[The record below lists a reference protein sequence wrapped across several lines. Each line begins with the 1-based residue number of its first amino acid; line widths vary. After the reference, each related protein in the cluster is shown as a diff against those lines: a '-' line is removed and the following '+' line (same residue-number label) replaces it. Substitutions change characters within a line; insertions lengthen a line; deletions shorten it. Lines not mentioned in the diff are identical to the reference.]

1 MMNRNFYSWLF
12 VFLSSISFAGQD
24 LEIELK
30 SGNTISIDTYYSE
43 GETLFIYLPS
53 GRGFGKGYKTTAK
66 QLAENG
72 VDVWALDLHGSYM
85 IPKYKSSINR
95 FNIDDLVDLIAIA
108 KNKSFKNIFFVA
120 TGRGAQLALKIAYQW
135 QLHNPNSTLL
145 KGHIFHS
152 PHLIDGKPDLGGV
165 AKYVNISKVSHLPV
179 YVLLP
184 QFGTK
189 FMRSKEIENQLKQG
203 GSAVFIHRLTGVGY
217 GFHMKK
223 VRNLSKLGIKA
234 KERLANTYRQAMRLM
249 KTIQVPKISP
259 PDVDINASA
268 KVTFSAPLLQKY
280 HGKQNLPLKLKTL
293 DGKIAKIS
301 DYKGQVLLINFWA
314 SWCNPCIKEIPS
326 LVRLQQKFNSKYFK
340 IITIN
345 VGESQHK
352 ITKFVKK
359 IGLTLPILLDESG
372 QAVKEWG
379 VYAYPSN
386 FLIDKEGVIRYGYR
400 GALEWDDQNIINT
413 VQSLL

>member
-1 MMNRNFYSWLF
+1 MKRRFYGWIF
-12 VFLSSISFAGQD
+12 IFLPLIAFAGQE
-24 LEIELK
+24 LEIELD
-30 SGNTISIDTYYSE
+30 SGNVINIDAYHSK
-43 GETLFIYLPS
+43 GDILFVYLPA
-53 GRGFGKGYKTTAK
+53 GKGFGEGYKVTAK
-66 QLAENG
+66 QLATKG
-72 VDVWALDLHGSYM
+72 YDVWALNLHDSYM

-95 FNIDDLVDLIAIA
+95 FDIDDLVNLIVIA
-108 KNKSFKNIFFVA
+108 KKKSFKNIVFVA

-135 QLHNPNSTLL
+135 QLKYPNSGFI

-152 PHLIDGKPDLGGV
+152 PHLLDGRPSLGGM
-165 AKYVNISKVSHLPV
+165 AKYINISKMSNLPT
-179 YVLLP
+179 YILLP

-189 FMRSKEIENQLKQG
+189 FMRSKEILAQLKQG
-203 GSAVFIHRLTGVGY
+203 GSAVFMHHLTGVGY

-223 VRNLSKLGIKA
+223 AKELSKLSIKA
-234 KERLANTYRQAMRLM
+234 KAGLANTYHQAVQLM
-249 KTIQVPKISP
+249 KTITAPKILSP
-259 PDVDINASA
+259 NIDINTNA
-268 KVTFSAPLLQKY
+268 KVTFSDLLLQKY

-293 DGKIAKIS
+293 DGKIAQIN

-326 LVRLQQKFNSKYFK
+326 LVRLQQKFKPKYFK

-352 ITKFVKK
+352 IAKFVKK

-400 GALEWDDQNIINT
+400 GALEWDEQNIINT